1 MNFLIESNNV
11 SKYLEKEYYF
21 KKIKKQLSKDFN
33 DLSFDNELDA
43 IHFIKSNLLLSLI
56 KRFLKQV
63 FQSNPDF
70 FSQLIYRIDIPE
82 TVMRQLFLEAEI
94 DFEKL
99 ANLVIKRELL
109 KILIRE
115 NYSS

>member
-1 MNFLIESNNV
+1 MDLIENKDV
-11 SKYLEKEYYF
+11 FKYLQKEDYF
-21 KKIKKQLSKDFN
+21 EKIKKQLSKDFN
-33 DLSFDNELDA
+33 DLSFDKELDA
-43 IHFIKSNLLLSLI
+43 IPFIKGDLLLSLI

-70 FSQLIYRIDIPE
+70 FFQLIYRIDIPE
-82 TVMRQLFLEAEI
+82 KVMRQLFLEPEI
-94 DFEKL
+94 DFGNL
-99 ANLVIKRELL
+99 AKLVIKRELL